1 MNENKKIAFNS
12 VYIFFRLCI
21 VSLVSIIASRIVL
34 DALGASDYGLY
45 NVVGGIVALLNV
57 VNMAMSSATYRFI
70 ATEMGKGEGGQ
81 LNKVFNVS
89 LTIHFAFALII
100 LLLGVTLGEYYVDY
114 WLNVDPG
121 KLSDARFVFYVS
133 LASTCF
139 ATIMVPYNGLL
150 VAYEEFLAIS
160 VFEVLASV
168 LKLAAIFTILL
179 NVPNRLICY
188 SFIMMGTVII
198 NHGGRYL
205 YSFFRY
211 RDVIRIKRY
220 REKKLYREVLSFS
233 GWTSLGAFSNVA
245 NTQCTAM
252 IINFFFGTVVNAA
265 FSVANQING
274 FIQMFANSL
283 NTSAVP
289 QITKN
294 LSGGNSNRSISL
306 TVKISKYTFFLM
318 LFVSFP
324 VLMELDFL
332 LSVWLKQVP
341 EGANYYCILIV
352 LSGVLLSASQG
363 MGSLISASGN
373 IKTFKIVEVIFTLA
387 VLPLGALAFKMGA
400 NAYALSAIICIANF
414 IRIPVVMIL
423 LKNII
428 QVNIRK
434 DFLPSYLRM
443 AMVFA
448 PLCVAFIIYNP
459 ASFSVV
465 GHIGGLAGSLLFCV
479 TLVYFLGLDSRE
491 KEMVNSSVTRI
502 LKKIR

>member
-1 MNENKKIAFNS
+1 MNDNKRIAYNS

-70 ATEMGKGEGGQ
+70 ATEMGKGENGQ

-89 LTIHFAFALII
+89 LTIHFVFALVI
-100 LLLGVTLGEYYVDY
+100 LLLGVTLGEYYVDH
-114 WLNVDPG
+114 WLNVDPS

-133 LASTCF
+133 LATTCF

-150 VAYEEFLAIS
+150 VAYEEFLAVSI
-160 VFEVLASV
+160 FEVLASIM
-168 LKLAAIFTILL
+168 KLTAIFTVLL

-188 SFIMMGTVII
+188 SFIMMGTVVI

-220 REKKLYREVLSFS
+220 REKTLYREVLSFS

-252 IINFFFGTVVNAA
+252 IINYFFGTIVNAA

-274 FIQMFANSL
+274 FILMFANSL

-289 QITKN
+289 QITKS
-294 LSGGNSNRSISL
+294 LSGGNSTRSVSL

-332 LSVWLKQVP
+332 LDIWLKEVP
-341 EGANYYCILIV
+341 VGANYYCILIV
-352 LSGVLLSASQG
+352 LSGILLSVSQG
-363 MGSLISASGN
+363 VGSLIAASGK
-373 IKTFKIVEVIFTLA
+373 IKVFKIVEMIFTLA

-400 NAYALSAIICIANF
+400 NAYALSAIICVANL
-414 IRIPVVMIL
+414 IRIPIVMLLVKKVVDVDI
-423 LKNII
+423 KN
-428 QVNIRK
+428 
-434 DFLPSYLRM
+434 DFLPTYRK
-443 AMVFA
+443 MVYVFV
-448 PLCVAFIIYNP
+448 PLCVLFFLYHPENL
-459 ASFSVV
+459 SVL
-465 GHIGGLAGSLLFCV
+465 GHIGGLVGSLCICV
-479 TLVYFLGLDSRE
+479 LLVYLLGLDTRE
-491 KEMVNSSVTRI
+491 KNLVKSTINKI
-502 LKKIR
+502 AKKR